1 MRSVMCTGL
10 YRVVIIFCLSIISS
24 SSLTAQVDPSRIL
37 NPQLKGEEAQ
47 YLSQL
52 ISLQHAIEAQKFL
65 FPLRL
70 AGYTTINRKH
80 SGRNDTNGIEF
91 VYFDDQN
98 ILKVTGVYGAA
109 YSASSVTENE
119 RAAET
124 LRQVIDPILQLVIH
138 EFSITVPADG
148 IGVEIVFNTRDH
160 ETAYDYEGRE
170 VLTAVFSWNDAR
182 AYCKSKNLTE
192 RQEILDRSEIYLN
205 EKAFGLAVSQR
216 NPLPIETLERSVPLR
231 LRLAKNQ
238 AREPVATILPH
249 PPVAVSSQAYVG
261 DAVSKEAMA
270 PAAAMNAESEQSDF
284 KRGLETLSA
293 KEQEKL
299 HIDAN
304 APPSFEEYGNTI
316 ALHITLRN
324 PLSAAQTSNSIY
336 RLAAQGLDLI
346 IAPEFKS
353 ILTEIPSG
361 AYFTLFHFTLIE
373 EGVAGMGNANTID
386 YLFPITSVRS
396 LVANRITSQ
405 DLAEQSVILANSV
418 RIHVTLQMVE

>member
-1 MRSVMCTGL
+1 MRTGI
-10 YRVVIIFCLSIISS
+10 YSVVIVFSLSFITS
-24 SSLTAQVDPSRIL
+24 SSLTAQVDPSRIR
-37 NPQLKGEEAQ
+37 NPQLKAEEAQ

-52 ISLQHAIEAQKFL
+52 ISLQHSIQAEQFP

-70 AGYTTINRKH
+70 AGYATINRRH
-80 SGRNDTNGIEF
+80 SEHTDANGIEF
-91 VYFDDQN
+91 VYFDDHN
-98 ILKVTGVYGAA
+98 ILKVTGVYEAA
-109 YSASSVTENE
+109 YSASSLTENE

-124 LRQVIDPILQLVIH
+124 LRKVIDPILQLVIH
-138 EFSITVPADG
+138 EFSVTAPGDG

-160 ETAYDYEGRE
+160 ETSYDYEGRE
-170 VLTAVFSWNDAR
+170 VLTAVFSWGDAR
-182 AYCKSKNLTE
+182 AYCQSKNVTE
-192 RQEILDRSEIYLN
+192 RQDILDRSEIYLN
-205 EKAFGLAVSQR
+205 GKAFGLAVSQR

-238 AREPVATILPH
+238 SREQVATILPH
-249 PPVAVSSQAYVG
+249 PPVAVSAQAYVG
-261 DAVSKEAMA
+261 DAISKEAMA
-270 PAAAMNAESEQSDF
+270 SAVAMNAEGEQSHF
-284 KRGLETLSA
+284 KRGLDTLST

-304 APPSFEEYGNTI
+304 APPSFEEYGNTV

-324 PLSAAQTSNSIY
+324 PLSSAQTSNSIY

-361 AYFTLFHFTLIE
+361 ADFTLFHFTLIE

-386 YLFPITSVRS
+386 YLFPLAAVRS

-405 DLAEQSVILANSV
+405 DLADQSVILANSV
-418 RIHVTLQMVE
+418 RIHVTLQLVE